1 MTPLRQKMIND
12 MKLRRFSP
20 GTQKLYVYAVES
32 LAKYYN
38 RSPDLI
44 SQEEVYVFLIYLQEE
59 KKLEWGSCNC
69 MAAGLNFFYKTTLKE
84 ENIKFV
90 IPKRKHQRKLPV
102 IFSRSDLIKLF
113 DAADSL
119 RNRMILITAYSAGLR
134 VSEVISLKPE
144 HIESG
149 RNMIR
154 VEQGKGN
161 KDRYTLLSDKLLKD
175 LKVYWKRYRP
185 KEYLFYPLGNPH
197 KPLTKNMAWKIFNKA
212 KKKAGFKCG
221 RGIHSLRHS
230 FATHLLEDGV
240 DLYSIK
246 TFLGHSSISSTMI
259 YLRLSENRIK
269 KIKSPFDMYGSAISE
284 EALNDECR

>member
-12 MKLRRFSP
+12 MKLRRFAL
-20 GTQKLYVYAVES
+20 GTQKLYVYAVED
-32 LAKYYN
+32 LARYYH

-44 SQEEVYVFLIYLQEE
+44 REEEVHVYLLYLQEE

-84 ENIKFV
+84 KNINFK
-90 IPKRKHQRKLPV
+90 IPKRKQTRKLPT

-113 DAADSL
+113 DATDSL
-119 RNRMILITAYSAGLR
+119 RNRMMLITAYSAGLR
-134 VSEVISLKPE
+134 VSELVSLKPE

-149 RNMIR
+149 RKLIR

-175 LKVYWKRYRP
+175 LKVYWKRYHP
-185 KEYLFYPLGNPH
+185 KEYLFYPTGNPH

-212 KKKAGFKCG
+212 KQKAGLKRG
-221 RGIHSLRHS
+221 KGIHSLRHS

-246 TFLGHSSISSTMI
+246 TFLGHNSISTTMI
-259 YLRLSENRIK
+259 YLRLTQNGIK
-269 KIKSPFDMYGSAISE
+269 KIKSPLDRYELEIVEVPDGKDS
-284 EALNDECR
+284 

>member
-12 MKLRRFSP
+12 MKLRRFSLE
-20 GTQKLYVYAVES
+20 TQKLYVYAVES

-44 SQEEVYVFLIYLQEE
+44 SEEEVFSYLLYLQEE

-69 MAAGLNFFYKTTLKE
+69 IAAGLNFFYKTTLRE
-84 ENIKFV
+84 ENIKFT
-90 IPKRKHQRKLPV
+90 IPKRKHQRKLPT

-144 HIESG
+144 HIESS

-161 KDRYTLLSDKLLKD
+161 KDRYTLLSGKLLKD

-185 KEYLFYPLGNPH
+185 KEYLFYPSGNPH

-212 KKKAGFKCG
+212 KQKAGFKCG

-269 KIKSPFDMYGSAISE
+269 KIKSPFDMYEPAISE
-284 EALNDECR
+284 ASNDEC

>member
-12 MKLRRFSP
+12 MKLRRFAL
-20 GTQKLYVYAVES
+20 GTQKLYIYAVED
-32 LAKYYN
+32 LARYYH

-44 SQEEVYVFLIYLQEE
+44 REEEIHAYLLYLQEE

-84 ENIKFV
+84 KNINFK
-90 IPKRKHQRKLPV
+90 IPKRKQTRKLPT

-113 DAADSL
+113 DATDSL
-119 RNRMILITAYSAGLR
+119 RNRMILTTAYSAGLR
-134 VSEVISLKPE
+134 VSEVVSLKPE
-144 HIESG
+144 HIESN
-149 RNMIR
+149 RKLIR

-175 LKVYWKRYRP
+175 LKVYWKRYHP
-185 KEYLFYPLGNPH
+185 KEYLFYPTGNPH

-212 KKKAGFKCG
+212 KQKAGLKRG
-221 RGIHSLRHS
+221 KGIHSLRHS

-246 TFLGHSSISSTMI
+246 TFLGHSSISTTMI
-259 YLRLSENRIK
+259 YLRLTANGIK
-269 KIKSPFDMYGSAISE
+269 KIKSPFDRHESAIVEVPDGKDS
-284 EALNDECR
+284 

>member
-1 MTPLRQKMIND
+1 MTQLRQKMIND

-20 GTQKLYVYAVES
+20 DTIKLYVYAVQD

-44 SQEEVYVFLIYLQEE
+44 SEEEAHGYLLYLQEE

-84 ENIKFV
+84 KNIKFT
-90 IPKRKHQRKLPV
+90 IPKRKYAKKLPT

-113 DAADSL
+113 EAADTL
-119 RNRMILITAYSAGLR
+119 RNRILLITAYSAGLR
-134 VSEVISLKPE
+134 LSELVSLKPE

-149 RNMIR
+149 RKLIR
-154 VEQGKGN
+154 VEKGKGN
-161 KDRYTLLSDKLLKD
+161 KDRYTLLSDKLLKE
-175 LKVYWKRYRP
+175 LKIYWKRYNP
-185 KEYLFYPLGNPH
+185 KEYLFYPTGNPH
-197 KPLTKNMAWKIFNKA
+197 KPLGKNMAYKVFTRA
-212 KKKAGFKCG
+212 KKKAGLTVG

-246 TFLGHSSISSTMI
+246 TFLGHSSIYNTMI
-259 YLRLSENRIK
+259 YLRLTQNRIK
-269 KIKSPFDMYGSAISE
+269 KINSPFDMYGSVIE
-284 EALNDECR
+284 EVPHDQE

>member
-12 MKLRRFSP
+12 MKLRRFAL
-20 GTQKLYVYAVES
+20 GTQKLYVYAVKD
-32 LAKYYN
+32 LARYYH

-44 SQEEVYVFLIYLQEE
+44 REEEVHVYLLYLQEE
-59 KKLEWGSCNC
+59 KKLERGSCNC

-84 ENIKFV
+84 KNINFK
-90 IPKRKHQRKLPV
+90 IPKRKQTRKLPT

-113 DAADSL
+113 DATDSL
-119 RNRMILITAYSAGLR
+119 RNRMILTTAYSAGLR
-134 VSEVISLKPE
+134 VSEVVSLKPE
-144 HIESG
+144 HIESN
-149 RNMIR
+149 RKLIR

-175 LKVYWKRYRP
+175 LKVYWKRYHP
-185 KEYLFYPLGNPH
+185 KEYLFYPTGNPH

-212 KKKAGFKCG
+212 KQKAGLKRG
-221 RGIHSLRHS
+221 KGIHSLRHS

-246 TFLGHSSISSTMI
+246 TFLGHNSISTTMI
-259 YLRLSENRIK
+259 YLRLTANGIK
-269 KIKSPFDMYGSAISE
+269 KIKSPFDRHESAIVEVPDGKDS
-284 EALNDECR
+284 

>member
-12 MKLRRFSP
+12 MKLRRFAL
-20 GTQKLYVYAVES
+20 GTQKLYVYAVED
-32 LAKYYN
+32 LARYYH

-44 SQEEVYVFLIYLQEE
+44 SEEEAHVYLLYLQEE

-84 ENIKFV
+84 ENIKFT
-90 IPKRKHQRKLPV
+90 IPKRKHTRKLPT

-113 DAADSL
+113 DATDTL
-119 RNRMILITAYSAGLR
+119 RNRMILTTAYSAGLR

-149 RNMIR
+149 RKLIR

-175 LKVYWKRYRP
+175 LRVYWKRYHP
-185 KEYLFYPLGNPH
+185 KEYLFYPTGNPH
-197 KPLTKNMAWKIFNKA
+197 KPLTKNMAWKIFDKA
-212 KKKAGFKCG
+212 KKRAGLKLG
-221 RGIHSLRHS
+221 KGIHSLRHS

-246 TFLGHSSISSTMI
+246 TFLGHNSISTTMI
-259 YLRLSENRIK
+259 YLRLTANGIK
-269 KIKSPFDMYGSAISE
+269 KIKSPFDRYNKSSIVEVPDGKDS
-284 EALNDECR
+284 